1 MPSPETAQ
9 PLHRIL
15 VRGVNWLGDA
25 VMTLPALQRLRQA
38 HPRAHI
44 AVLTPDKLAG
54 LWSLVPA
61 VDRVIPFARNAGV
74 WSVANTLRR
83 ENFDSALVLP
93 NSPRSAIETWLARIP
108 NRTGLAAPWRNGFLT
123 RIVPPRPGR
132 VPMHKR
138 SVGEIRRLVSRGV
151 PDYDLTAPEN
161 QAHQVFE
168 YLHLAAALGG
178 DPSPVAPQLKISSEQ
193 QASVAAKFDLSF
205 FNPNGASGKGRPVL
219 GLNAGAEYGPAKRWP
234 MENFITA
241 AVEIRRRTGC
251 GIVLFGGPGDVVL
264 AGGMEPV
271 LRQTGT
277 DVRNL
282 AGRTTLHEL
291 CVALSLCS
299 AVLTN
304 DTGPMHLA
312 AAAGSRVVVPF
323 GSTSPELTGPGLPGD
338 TRHRLLKSEAVCSPC
353 FRRECPVDFRC
364 MRDIAVGRV
373 VEAVLAVL

>member
-1 MPSPETAQ
+1 
-9 PLHRIL
+9 
-15 VRGVNWLGDA
+15 
-25 VMTLPALQRLRQA
+25 
-38 HPRAHI
+38 
-44 AVLTPDKLAG
+44 
-54 LWSLVPA
+54 
-61 VDRVIPFARNAGV
+61 
-74 WSVANTLRR
+74 
-83 ENFDSALVLP
+83 
-93 NSPRSAIETWLARIP
+93 
-108 NRTGLAAPWRNGFLT
+108 
-123 RIVPPRPGR
+123 
-132 VPMHKR
+132 
-138 SVGEIRRLVSRGV
+138 
-151 PDYDLTAPEN
+151 
-161 QAHQVFE
+161 
-168 YLHLAAALGG
+168 
-178 DPSPVAPQLKISSEQ
+178 
-193 QASVAAKFDLSF
+193 
-205 FNPNGASGKGRPVL
+205 
-219 GLNAGAEYGPAKRWP
+219 
-234 MENFITA
+234 
-241 AVEIRRRTGC
+241 
-251 GIVLFGGPGDVVL
+251 
-264 AGGMEPV
+264 MEPV